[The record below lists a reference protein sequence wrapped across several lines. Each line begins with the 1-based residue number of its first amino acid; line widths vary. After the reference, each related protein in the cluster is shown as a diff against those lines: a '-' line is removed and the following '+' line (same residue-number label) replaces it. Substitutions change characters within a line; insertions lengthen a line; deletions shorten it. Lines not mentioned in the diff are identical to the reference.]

1 MAPPVLGLIL
11 AGGQARRMGGGD
23 KPLLRLGGR
32 TLLERVVERLGP
44 QCGAGL
50 ALSANGD
57 PARFAGFP
65 GPVLPDPL
73 PDQPGP
79 LAGILAG
86 LDYAVSQG
94 VARVVSV
101 SGDAPFLPE
110 DLVAGLQAV
119 ASEDGI
125 ALAASGARQHY
136 TIAFWPT
143 TLRDDLRDYLG
154 RGERRVGAFIARHGA
169 AVASWPAEPLDPFL
183 NVNTPEDLAAAE
195 ALNQGDGVRAEPSGA
210 VVPPSSRA
218 QRSDPGRRDA

>member
-11 AGGQARRMGGGD
+11 AGGRARRMGGGD

-65 GPVLPDPL
+65 GPILPDPL

-86 LDYAVSQG
+86 LEYAAAHG
-94 VARVVSV
+94 IGCVVSV
-101 SGDAPFLPE
+101 SGDAPFLPD
-110 DLVAGLQAV
+110 DLVARLYAV
-119 ASEDGI
+119 APDTGI
-125 ALAASGARQHY
+125 ALSASGERQHY
-136 TIAFWPT
+136 TIALWPAA
-143 TLRDDLRDYLG
+143 LHDALRDYLE
-154 RGERRVGAFIARHGA
+154 RGERRVGAFIASHGA
-169 AVASWPAEPLDPFL
+169 AVASWPVVPMDPFL

-195 ALNQGDGVRAEPSGA
+195 AFNRSDVARSESSGFVVR
-210 VVPPSSRA
+210 PSSRA
-218 QRSDPGRRDA
+218 QRGDPGQRDA

>member
-57 PARFAGFP
+57 PARFSGFP
-65 GPVLPDPL
+65 GPILPDSL

-86 LDYAVSQG
+86 LDYAAAQG
-94 VARVVSV
+94 LARMVSV

-110 DLVAGLQAV
+110 DLVARLHAV
-119 ASEDGI
+119 GSETGI

-136 TIAFWPT
+136 TIALWPT
-143 TLRDDLRDYLG
+143 VLREDLRDYLQ
-154 RGERRVGAFIARHGA
+154 RGERRVGAFIACHGTA
-169 AVASWPAEPLDPFL
+169 TASWPAEPVDPFL
-183 NVNTPEDLAAAE
+183 NVNTPEDLAVAE
-195 ALNQGDGVRAEPSGA
+195 IA
-210 VVPPSSRA
+210 VL
-218 QRSDPGRRDA
+218 RSDAGRGAGRSAGA